1 MDSETEVKLES
12 AAIRI
17 ELDVSKLKVRH
28 VRDLERSNKV
38 DALLE
43 WLRAHASIDKAT
55 EEAVL
60 DMDLNVFAQFFADL
74 LMQINLSIR
83 LPKAKNGSSSPS

>member
-1 MDSETEVKLES
+1 MNTETEVKLES

-17 ELDVSKLKVRH
+17 ELDISKLKVRH

-38 DALLE
+38 DSLLE
-43 WLRAHASIDKAT
+43 WLRVHANIDKAT
-55 EEAVL
+55 EESVL
-60 DMDLNVFAQFFADL
+60 DMELNVFAQFFADL
-74 LMQINLSIR
+74 LTQINQGIR